1 MIPAPRTKRPVGET
15 DRNIRDADPL
25 SPLKW
30 TA

>member
-15 DRNIRDADPL
+15 DRNILHAEPL